1 VITEQFFGS
10 LALTFLS
17 AFVLFAIWWQNARAE
32 AMLERW
38 CRHTGFEL
46 LERRYCWIPVG
57 PYVLA
62 PLHGQW
68 VFRVTIRNRA
78 GRVRTGHVRC
88 GSMLLGVLA
97 EEVDVRWDA

>member
-1 VITEQFFGS
+1 MTEQILGPLGLSF
-10 LALTFLS
+10 LT
-17 AFVLFAIWWQNARAE
+17 AFALFAVWWQNDRAE

-46 LERRYCWIPVG
+46 LDRRYCWIPAA

-68 VFRVTIRNRA
+68 VYRITIRNRA
-78 GRVRTGHVRC
+78 GRVRTGYVRC
-88 GSMLLGVLA
+88 GSELLGVLA